1 MPFCFTTSEPPA
13 DRVRYT
19 SHMSSSN
26 GAGRTAIAGFGVAVL
41 GIALLYV
48 RGALFARHWP
58 LMAVQAGAVGLMI
71 WARLTFGL
79 RSFNLG
85 AAPTEGELVTAGP
98 YRFWRHPIY
107 AAVII
112 FVSAAAASRPGLITF
127 ALALAVAAGLF
138 LRMRSEEQFLLQK
151 YPGYRA
157 YIARTARVVPGL
169 F

>member
-1 MPFCFTTSEPPA
+1 
-13 DRVRYT
+13 
-19 SHMSSSN
+19 MSPTN

-71 WARLTFGL
+71 WARLTFVY

-85 AAPTEGELVTAGP
+85 AAPTEGELVTARPCTLLAPSDLCGGDHLRQRSRGEP
-98 YRFWRHPIY
+98 ARVEYFRACVGRGGGLVP
-107 AAVII
+107 ADAVGRA
-112 FVSAAAASRPGLITF
+112 VPASEISR
-127 ALALAVAAGLF
+127 
-138 LRMRSEEQFLLQK
+138 
-151 YPGYRA
+151 YRA
-157 YIARTARVVPGL
+157 YIAKTARVVPGV